1 MRIASLNEH
10 LTWKSYKLV
19 VFLSLR
25 IFIFLLRSITKPR
38 LRYVDNVPDFTPKYS
53 VAILRTT
60 NSVGFS
66 TESCWRKRQKG
77 TRFQRRHA
85 KTNCLYAANLVVSF
99 AFVSLS
105 AMINVSYFSM
115 YVYMYNILVLFFC
128 LCIDPAYHIKLQ
140 LWCVIVMVRVTICQ
154 QRNMYIFVN
163 HELHDIAELSR
174 ENCYFDTFAEAKNFV
189 KSFSIYN
196 SILCLIT

>member
-1 MRIASLNEH
+1 MNVVRIASLNEH

-25 IFIFLLRSITKPR
+25 IFIFLLRSIMKPR

-66 TESCWRKRQKG
+66 TKSCWRKRQKG

-85 KTNCLYAANLVVSF
+85 KTNCLYARRRL
-99 AFVSLS
+99 
-105 AMINVSYFSM
+105 
-115 YVYMYNILVLFFC
+115 
-128 LCIDPAYHIKLQ
+128 
-140 LWCVIVMVRVTICQ
+140 VRVCLS
-154 QRNMYIFVN
+154 QRNDKRLLLLDVRLYVQYTSSFFV
-163 HELHDIAELSR
+163 
-174 ENCYFDTFAEAKNFV
+174 FV
-189 KSFSIYN
+189 
-196 SILCLIT
+196 LIPPII

>member
-115 YVYMYNILVLFFC
+115 YVYMYNILVLF
-128 LCIDPAYHIKLQ
+128 LSLYWSRLSYK
-140 LWCVIVMVRVTICQ
+140 VTIMMCHSHGESHHLSTAKYVYL
-154 QRNMYIFVN
+154 RESRTTWYRRALTRKLLLRYI
-163 HELHDIAELSR
+163 R
-174 ENCYFDTFAEAKNFV
+174 RG
-189 KSFSIYN
+189 
-196 SILCLIT
+196 